1 MSIGTSLFHSLTV
14 QNMARVSDRIA
25 DLQGQVSSGK
35 TDPRPSADPVRAL
48 RLSAASEQKQALE
61 RFGTNLDHAQSRLDQ
76 ADIVLGEAADVM
88 RRIGELALR
97 AGSDTATAG
106 ERDSIATEVRALREG
121 LLGLANARDETGRA
135 LFGGFRTQA
144 DPFED
149 GPQGVIYRGDG
160 GQPLLQVS
168 ESIHIATGVSGADVF
183 RGAEVGDIFATIDD
197 FLSTLGGVA
206 DRPRDR
212 VTVQGGMDLRPA
224 LGRDPAQWQMTLE
237 GPLGKADVRFTAA
250 AGALSGAVDAVN
262 ALSSETGI
270 SAMLDP
276 QSGALR
282 LVADGTVTLSGIGVA
297 PVQRGALMQVSDLAG
312 VTQPVVAPDQTRAA
326 AIDRLQ
332 AATDHFI
339 DQRTRLGALSA
350 NAARQAEVID
360 NRMLSMEKAVS
371 GLEDLDLADALTR
384 LQQSM
389 LTREATQQT
398 YAKITQQSL
407 FDFLR

>member
-14 QNMARVSDRIA
+14 QNMASVSDRIA

-197 FLSTLGGVA
+197 FLSTLDGVA
-206 DRPRDR
+206 DSPRDH
-212 VTVQGGMDLRPA
+212 VAMQGGIDLRPE
-224 LGRDPAQWQMTLE
+224 LGRNPAQWQMTLE
-237 GPLGKADVRFTAA
+237 GPLGKANVRFTAA

-270 SAMLDP
+270 SATLDP
-276 QSGALR
+276 HSGALR
-282 LVADGTVTLSGIGVA
+282 LVADGTVTLSAVGVA
-297 PVQRGALMQVSDLAG
+297 PSQRGALMQASDLAG

-350 NAARQAEVID
+350 NAERQAEVID
-360 NRMLSMEKAVS
+360 NRMLSMEKAMS
-371 GLEDLDLADALTR
+371 AMEDLDLADALTR
-384 LQQSM
+384 LQQAM